1 MANCIA
7 LQSATSKV
15 FTGWLARLAGHIDRL
30 SADARSSLK
39 TFEVLMPPS
48 ARPLQSPLMALLPPL
63 IHSGGEVRQRQREL
77 LLHRDVFQLH
87 TVTGPQTLPRLFN
100 PLQERRIMFEPIFKP
115 VIFRFKA
122 DQNARRLAVT
132 GDDQLFL
139 LGQPEIPGQIIFD
152 FRQCDKFHASWPI
165 RLRSR

>member
-48 ARPLQSPLMALLPPL
+48 VHPVLSRETCPLQGPLM
-63 IHSGGEVRQRQREL
+63 VR
-77 LLHRDVFQLH
+77 
-87 TVTGPQTLPRLFN
+87 
-100 PLQERRIMFEPIFKP
+100 
-115 VIFRFKA
+115 
-122 DQNARRLAVT
+122 
-132 GDDQLFL
+132 
-139 LGQPEIPGQIIFD
+139 
-152 FRQCDKFHASWPI
+152 I
-165 RLRSR
+165 R